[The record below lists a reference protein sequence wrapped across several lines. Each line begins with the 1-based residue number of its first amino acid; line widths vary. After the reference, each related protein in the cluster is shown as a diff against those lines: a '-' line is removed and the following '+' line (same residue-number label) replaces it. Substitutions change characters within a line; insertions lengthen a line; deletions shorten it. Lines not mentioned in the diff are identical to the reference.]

1 LTGYLDEKLVGQ
13 LAGIRYKHNARG
25 QIVIESKEDARKR
38 GVKSPDRAEAVMLAF
53 AQHELPYGLTAYLE
67 EKIEQIDAER
77 LQRMRQMAD
86 KLATG
91 LNRPKIET
99 VSEGGKEPTKGC
111 PECGA
116 LCIQPVC
123 TGGKRCG
130 ACGNQFDESRS
141 DFKPMNRTTLFK

>member
-1 LTGYLDEKLVGQ
+1 
-13 LAGIRYKHNARG
+13 
-25 QIVIESKEDARKR
+25 
-38 GVKSPDRAEAVMLAF
+38 MLAF
-53 AQHELPYGLTAYLE
+53 AQHELPYGLTAFLE